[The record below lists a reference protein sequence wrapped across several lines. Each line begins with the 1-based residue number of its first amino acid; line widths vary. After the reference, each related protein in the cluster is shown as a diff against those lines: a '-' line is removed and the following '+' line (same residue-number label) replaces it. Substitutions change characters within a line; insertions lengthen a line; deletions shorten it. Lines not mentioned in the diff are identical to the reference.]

1 MNGRGRGKQPRKRS
15 NMESY
20 QNQAPSRAGTHCT
33 HFTDQETENQKNSV
47 TCPRLVASK
56 SGLLGPQV
64 SAQDYARTHASD
76 GRWGGVLP
84 GKASLWKP
92 HSSAAHCP
100 PTPVP
105 GSARPPAGLRANSPA
120 LFTGGSSRGA
130 SGNEAGGPSPSRTS
144 QPRCHRRAHWPSHTP
159 TPREA
164 WPQRRV
170 TVEARGRQVG
180 VQPQQCGVGV

>member
-1 MNGRGRGKQPRKRS
+1 MGEPGETLREMNGRGRGKQPRKRS

-56 SGLLGPQV
+56 SGFLGPQV

-105 GSARPPAGLRANSPA
+105 GSARPPRGSGPTALRSSLAAAAEELQVMKQEGRAPQGPPSHAVIAAHTGPA
-120 LFTGGSSRGA
+120 TRPPPGRP
-130 SGNEAGGPSPSRTS
+130 GPS
-144 QPRCHRRAHWPSHTP
+144 A
-159 TPREA
+159 A
-164 WPQRRV
+164 
-170 TVEARGRQVG
+170 
-180 VQPQQCGVGV
+180 